1 MILFEDDLSVPLPIG
16 QVSFKSYLPNK
27 KLYLSRT
34 TGRDFLVPCLG
45 VTGRHDTRSF
55 RYKFNSFEVSIVSR
69 TWLKERRIFTQTKC
83 FSCSIANFTWSDR
96 NFCAISLLEFVSKR
110 LVSKR
115 LCIFSVR
122 ASLPKHFGLTVW
134 HEIFAGSNFCDFSSD
149 PKNKFPQIN
158 ITANIFPAKIY
169 SRVNIV

>member
-1 MILFEDDLSVPLPIG
+1 MLGVSPLPIA
-16 QVSFKSYLPNK
+16 QVSFKSSLPSKKIYLF
-27 KLYLSRT
+27 RT
-34 TGRDFLVPCLG
+34 TGRDVFRALFG
-45 VTGRHDTRSF
+45 VYTGRLDTKSL

-115 LCIFSVR
+115 LCIFSVT
-122 ASLPKHFGLTVW
+122 ASLSKDFGLTVRVW

-149 PKNKFPQIN
+149 PKIS
-158 ITANIFPAKIY
+158 
-169 SRVNIV
+169 SRK

>member
-1 MILFEDDLSVPLPIG
+1 MTCLYPYPLGKSALKVTNPTRNCIFPG
-16 QVSFKSYLPNK
+16 QLGGTFWCPVWGL
-27 KLYLSRT
+27 
-34 TGRDFLVPCLG
+34 TGRL
-45 VTGRHDTRSF
+45 DTSSF

-158 ITANIFPAKIY
+158 ITANTFPAKIY

>member
-1 MILFEDDLSVPLPIG
+1 MILFEDDLSVPLAIG
-16 QVSFKSYLPNK
+16 QVSFKSYLPSEK
-27 KLYLSRT
+27 IYLPRT
-34 TGRDFLVPCLG
+34 TGRDFLRALLG
-45 VTGRHDTRSF
+45 VTGRLDTKSF
-55 RYKFNSFEVSIVSR
+55 RYKFNSFEVSIVWR
-69 TWLKERRIFTQTKC
+69 TWLNERRIFTQTKC
-83 FSCSIANFTWSDR
+83 FSCSIANFTWTDR

-115 LCIFSVR
+115 LCIFFVR
-122 ASLPKHFGLTVW
+122 ASLSKHFGLTVW